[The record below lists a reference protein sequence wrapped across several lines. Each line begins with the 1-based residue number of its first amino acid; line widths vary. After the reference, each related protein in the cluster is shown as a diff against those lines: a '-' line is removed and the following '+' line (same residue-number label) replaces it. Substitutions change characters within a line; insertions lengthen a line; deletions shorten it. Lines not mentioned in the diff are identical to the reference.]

1 MQLGV
6 SERPYDVNIFLRCSS
21 VERDD
26 YNKNNTKPDS
36 LELRYGSSVQ
46 AKSRGVQ
53 VRAAAPSTGRQL
65 AQRAD
70 DASVLL
76 LEIVTSYNKW
86 TPPGQ
91 PKLFLTPPFQ
101 RNLHNNLA
109 CVSSGENAGTCQLGG
124 GGCNNCS
131 KCDNLKIS

>member
-1 MQLGV
+1 M
-6 SERPYDVNIFLRCSS
+6 SERTHDVNIFLRCSL

-26 YNKNNTKPDS
+26 KPDS

-46 AKSRGVQ
+46 PKSRGV
-53 VRAAAPSTGRQL
+53 RLGAAAPSTGRQL

-76 LEIVTSYNKW
+76 LEIVTSAYKW

-91 PKLFLTPPFQ
+91 PKLQ
-101 RNLHNNLA
+101 RNLT

-124 GGCNNCS
+124 GRCNTPRDAVKGIKGLRQLSTDQNRS
-131 KCDNLKIS
+131 TTTPSI